1 MKILDRYIF
10 RQFIKTFLFTTA
22 VFVCLFMLINM
33 VDRLDEFMDKK
44 LNFGQIASYYLF
56 TLPSTLLASSPV
68 SALLSSIVVAGR
80 LSSSSELPAIRSAG
94 VSMRQLLY
102 PFLLGGTLISAF
114 NILNSSMLAPA
125 AFNSKNSFERKY
137 FSKRQLLQ
145 HEIRNI
151 HILEP
156 GNRIISIGSSDPDGA
171 LVSGVSIEEFNGS
184 RLRSRTDAASMRYE
198 VTTGMWIMQEASSR
212 LFDGS
217 GEEFSFTPQKAVRL
231 ALTPHSLKELDLQ
244 PDEMNI
250 FRHYRY
256 LSEKRSAGFAG
267 LDNTVVKLHTKLSMP
282 LASLVVILIGVPLS
296 AKKKRGG
303 LAGEISISLLASFLF
318 LGLQKTMSMAG
329 SQGALDPA
337 LAAWLPDILF
347 LGIGWGIYKTAID

>member
-10 RQFIKTFLFTTA
+10 RQFAKTFLFTTA

-56 TLPSTLLASSPV
+56 TLPSTLLATSPL
-68 SALLSSIVVAGR
+68 SALLSSIFVAGR

-102 PFLLGGTLISAF
+102 PFLFGGALICAF
-114 NILNSSMLAPA
+114 NIVNSSLLAPA
-125 AFNSKNSFERKY
+125 AFNSKNSFEKKY
-137 FSKRQLLQ
+137 FSKRPILQ

-156 GNRIISIGSSDPDGA
+156 GNRIISISSSELDGSS
-171 LVSGVSIEEFNGS
+171 LSGVSIEEFNDS
-184 RLRSRTDAASMRYE
+184 RLRSRTDASSMHYDATAG
-198 VTTGMWIMQEASSR
+198 VWIMQDASTR
-212 LFDGS
+212 LFEG
-217 GEEFSFTPQKAVRL
+217 GTEQFSFMPLKSIRL

-244 PDEMNI
+244 PDEMNLL
-250 FRHYRY
+250 RHYRY
-256 LSEKRSAGFAG
+256 LSEKRAAGFAG

-282 LASLVVILIGVPLS
+282 LATLVVILIGVPLS

-303 LAGEISISLLASFLF
+303 LAGEISISLFASFIF

-329 SQGALDPA
+329 SQGALDPV
-337 LAAWLPDILF
+337 LAAWLPDLLF
-347 LGIGWGIYKTAID
+347 LGVGWVIYKTSID